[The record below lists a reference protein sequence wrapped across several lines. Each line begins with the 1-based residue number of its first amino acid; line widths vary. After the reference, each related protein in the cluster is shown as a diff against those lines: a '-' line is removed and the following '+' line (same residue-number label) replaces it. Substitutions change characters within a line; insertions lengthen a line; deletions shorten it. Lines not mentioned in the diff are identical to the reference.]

1 MIIDM
6 SKEEIEEMFF
16 NELRSAFLT
25 EKIPNGEFVIKITNG
40 NDYEV
45 ELLEM
50 NGESYET
57 D

>member
-1 MIIDM
+1 M
-6 SKEEIEEMFF
+6 SKEEIEEIFF
-16 NELRSAFLT
+16 DELRAALLT
-25 EKIPNGEFVIKITNG
+25 GIIPDGEFVIKVTNG
-40 NDYEV
+40 DDYEV

>member
-1 MIIDM
+1 MN
-6 SKEEIEEMFF
+6 KEEIEEIFF
-16 NELRSAFLT
+16 NELRSSFLT
-25 EKIPNGEFVIKITNG
+25 GRIPNGEFVIKVTNG